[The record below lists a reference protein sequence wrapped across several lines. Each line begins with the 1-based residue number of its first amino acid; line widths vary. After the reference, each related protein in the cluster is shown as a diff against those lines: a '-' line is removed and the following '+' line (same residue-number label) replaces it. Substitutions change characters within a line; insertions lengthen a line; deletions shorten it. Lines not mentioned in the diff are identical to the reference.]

1 MKIKTK
7 ICEILKLIYDILE
20 DHWVKQFLVNFKY
33 EDQPPKHI
41 NLSNRRM
48 STFNEK

>member
-20 DHWVKQFLVNFKY
+20 DYWVKQFLVNFKY
-33 EDQPPKHI
+33 EDNYTPKQ
-41 NLSNRRM
+41 LNRKI
-48 STFNEK
+48 STLNEK